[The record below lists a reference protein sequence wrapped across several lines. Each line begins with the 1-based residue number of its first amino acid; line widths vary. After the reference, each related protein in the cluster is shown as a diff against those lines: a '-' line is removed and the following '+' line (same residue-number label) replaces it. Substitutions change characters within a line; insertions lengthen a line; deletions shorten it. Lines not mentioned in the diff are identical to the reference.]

1 MSKKMASSFMLAFL
15 ASTLLSFTFGIAD
28 ETVGA
33 VIAEGVSLLKTE
45 KWAANDYFEIAEHRR
60 VCEAIEL
67 GQIDAIE
74 ALIRSGIDINTP
86 GKDGMTFLM
95 WAYAADQF
103 EAFSRLLKLGA
114 DPDQAMK
121 ISIRSESTKFRRPKP
136 GDCLTIIVFAE
147 AQEKWRS
154 AVVEAGG
161 DLNAINAEDHM
172 TVLLAAGGRQ
182 SDSLAVTREI
192 VCRNGIDLNLRDQF
206 GLNALMYSAMRGDY
220 ECSVLLIEAGASVDC
235 YDNDHQQLID
245 QVARRWINLRRRWEE
260 QPLFKQVWLND
271 KTQRPAFEKLVFLL
285 SERGFDLQTA
295 MLGVMREKEMIDGIP
310 YYEWRRRKRGHL
322 NVECPGVSN
331 ASDVD

>member
-1 MSKKMASSFMLAFL
+1 MFKKMASSFTLTFV
-15 ASTLLSFTFGIAD
+15 ASTLLSFACAIAD

-33 VIAEGVSLLKTE
+33 GSAEGGSLLKTE
-45 KWAANDYFEIAEHRR
+45 KWAASDYFEVAAHRR

-74 ALIRSGIDINTP
+74 ALIQSGIDVNAS

-95 WAYAADQF
+95 WAYAANQI

-114 DPDQAMK
+114 DPDQSMK
-121 ISIRSESTKFRRPKP
+121 ISLRSEQTKHRRPKP
-136 GDCLTIIVFAE
+136 GDCVTIVVFAE

-154 AVVEAGG
+154 VVVEAGG
-161 DLNAINAEDHM
+161 NLNAINAEDHM

-192 VCRNGIDLNLRDQF
+192 ICRNGIDLNFRDQF

-260 QPLFKQVWLND
+260 QPLFKQVWLDD

-295 MLGVMREKEMIDGIP
+295 MLGVMREKEMIDGVP
-310 YYEWRRRKRGHL
+310 YYEWRRRKRGHMDAG
-322 NVECPGVSN
+322 CPGLSN
-331 ASDVD
+331 ASDQK